1 MSAHEANKDCCT
13 CKYDLH
19 KLMED
24 NARLPKEVNKY
35 MKIIGERDR
44 EISCMVTKYEEEK
57 KSQEIAQKEL
67 LSEKDGEIN
76 KLKGRLLYLEDK
88 VDSMM
93 LMPITEA
100 MSSEETVAHLDK
112 IAELSIALKENED
125 LKVENEKLKDR
136 LTSMVTS
143 AT

>member
-1 MSAHEANKDCCT
+1 
-13 CKYDLH
+13 
-19 KLMED
+19 
-24 NARLPKEVNKY
+24 